1 LTDSVKE
8 LIRKIGE
15 DAGRHAAERYEQ
27 IKIEIDDEING
38 EDSVYAE
45 ETRKKRESLVS
56 HYNREYARINERVQN
71 RLHQEII
78 AYQNALIEEIFISAL
93 NKLKNISGDAFIRMV
108 LDALKNV
115 EGTFDLYIGE
125 LSENKIDRPRLAEA
139 VKGLRSVIIRVM
151 DETVP
156 RKSGFLFKDDRVEY
170 DCLFEDLID
179 EKLNEQSAEILRE
192 VFGS

>member
-27 IKIEIDDEING
+27 IKFDIDDEIDG

-45 ETRKKRESLVS
+45 ETRKKRESLIS
-56 HYNREYARINERVQN
+56 HYSREYARLNERVQS

-78 AYQNALIEEIFISAL
+78 AYQNQLIEEIFMSAL
-93 NKLKNISGDAFIRMV
+93 KKLNNISSDVFIDMV
-108 LDALKNV
+108 LAAFEGI
-115 EGTFDLYIGE
+115 EGTYDLFIGE
-125 LSENKIDRPRLAEA
+125 LSENKVDKKRLIEA
-139 VKGLRSVIIRVM
+139 VNGRSGIHIRVM
-151 DETVP
+151 EETIP
-156 RKSGFLFKDDRVEY
+156 HKSGFLFKDDRVEY

-179 EKLNEQSAEILRE
+179 EKLNEQSAEILQE
-192 VFGS
+192 VFGI

>member
-27 IKIEIDDEING
+27 IKIEIDEEING

-45 ETRKKRESLVS
+45 ETRKKRETLIT
-56 HYNREYARINERVQN
+56 HYNREYARVNERVQS

-78 AYQNALIEEIFISAL
+78 AYQNALIEEIFTAAL
-93 NKLKNISGDAFIRMV
+93 KKIKNISGDVFIDMV
-108 LDALKNV
+108 LAAFEGI

-125 LSENKIDRPRLAEA
+125 LSETEIDKSRLAEA
-139 VKGLRSVIIRVM
+139 VKNCRSVKIRVM
-151 DETVP
+151 EETIP
-156 RKSGFLFKDDRVEY
+156 LKSGFLFKDDRVEY

-179 EKLNEQSAEILRE
+179 EKLSGQSAEILEE
-192 VFGS
+192 VFGI